1 MELTS
6 LFAALPQAGKHL
18 LAGVLAA
25 GLLAA
30 AMPFAACVPSGAQP
44 SAPPEGASISFT
56 LTAADGRTIS
66 ERTYRGKWL
75 IVYFGY
81 TFCPDIC
88 PTTLMEM
95 TGAFEKLGPRAET
108 VQGLFVTVDP
118 KRDTPEVLNEYLKS
132 FDPRIIGLT
141 GSPAQIA
148 MAARSFNVF
157 YERREADDGGYVYDH
172 TTLIYLIDL
181 DGRFRKAIAG
191 DAGAQ
196 QIADTLAALMKA
208 KP

>member
-1 MELTS
+1 MKLTS
-6 LFAALPQAGKHL
+6 LIVVRAQAGKHF
-18 LAGVLAA
+18 LAVVLAV
-25 GLLAA
+25 
-30 AMPFAACVPSGAQP
+30 AMQFAPCVPSRTQP

-56 LTAADGRTIS
+56 LTAADGRAVS

-95 TGAFEKLGPRAET
+95 AGALEQLGPRAET

-118 KRDTPEVLNEYLKS
+118 KRDTPEVLNEYVKS
-132 FDPRIIGLT
+132 FDPHIVGLT

-148 MAARSFNVF
+148 LAAKSFNVF
-157 YERREADDGGYVYDH
+157 YERRDTDDGGYVYDH
-172 TTLIYLIDL
+172 TSLIYLIDP
-181 DGRFRKAIAG
+181 DGRFLKAIAHN
-191 DAGAQ
+191 AGAQ
-196 QIADTLAALMKA
+196 QIAHSLAALMKT

>member
-1 MELTS
+1 MKLTS
-6 LFAALPQAGKHL
+6 LFAVVPQAGTNL
-18 LAGVLAA
+18 LTGVLSA

-30 AMPFAACVPSGAQP
+30 AMPFATCVPSGAQP

-56 LTAADGRTIS
+56 LTAADGGAVS
-66 ERTYRGKWL
+66 ERTYRGKLL

-88 PTTLMEM
+88 PTTLIEIA
-95 TGAFEKLGPRAET
+95 GAIEKLGPHAES
-108 VQGLFVTVDP
+108 VQGLFITVDP
-118 KRDTPEVLNEYLKS
+118 KRDTPEILNEYVTS

-148 MAARSFNVF
+148 MAAKRFNVF
-157 YERREADDGGYVYDH
+157 YQRRDTDDGGYAYDH
-172 TTLIYLIDL
+172 TTLIYLIDA
-181 DGRFRKAIAG
+181 DGRFAKALAG
-191 DAGAQ
+191 NAGAQ
-196 QIADTLAALMKA
+196 QIADTVATLMKA

>member
-1 MELTS
+1 MKFTS
-6 LFAALPQAGKHL
+6 LFAVLPQAGKHV

-30 AMPFAACVPSGAQP
+30 AMPFAACVPSGAPP
-44 SAPPEGASISFT
+44 SAPPEGAGISFT
-56 LTAADGRTIS
+56 LTAADGGAVS

-88 PTTLMEM
+88 PTTLIEM
-95 TGAFEKLGPRAET
+95 ASAIEKLGSRAET
-108 VQGLFVTVDP
+108 VQGLFITVDP
-118 KRDTPEVLNEYLKS
+118 KRDTPEVLNEYVTS

-148 MAARSFNVF
+148 MAAKRFNVF
-157 YERREADDGGYVYDH
+157 YERRDTDDGGHVYDH
-172 TTLIYLIDL
+172 TSLIYLIDP
-181 DGRFRKAIAG
+181 DGRFLKAIAH

-196 QIADTLAALMKA
+196 QIADTLAMLMKA